1 MANGTR
7 PKIACELGA
16 DRVIAARAAERHDAV
31 EIYSLRSLPAGALG
45 PSLNPGNVGDRTAVR
60 DVLANALATV
70 SGGAK
75 DVIAVLPDAAVRI
88 NLLDFDR
95 LPDRYEEAAALV
107 RFRLRKS
114 LPFDMEKA
122 SLSFDVTRVNGMSHV
137 VAAVAPHSVVEEYES
152 LFTDE
157 GYNAGIVLPSGLAM
171 LGNIEGERPAMVVKV
186 DATTITVA
194 IVDQRQL
201 RLIRVLE
208 NAAGA
213 NVSGEQ
219 LSSEVYPSAVFFED
233 TYHAKVENVF
243 VGGIAPIGQVG
254 PALEAHTEARV
265 HELVSGRHVEAGESA
280 ARSALAGV
288 VGALIG
294 AV

>member
-1 MANGTR
+1 MTQR
-7 PKIACELGA
+7 PKIACELAA
-16 DRVIAARAAERHDAV
+16 DRVIAARAAERNDAV
-31 EIYSLRSLPAGALG
+31 EVYSVRTLPAGALG
-45 PSLNPGNVGDRTAVR
+45 PALAPGNVVDRGTVCSAV
-60 DVLANALATV
+60 ANALATV
-70 SGGAK
+70 AGHGR
-75 DVIAVLPDAAVRI
+75 DVVAVIPDAAVRVS
-88 NLLDFDR
+88 LLDFDR
-95 LPDRYEEAAALV
+95 LPERHDEAAALV

-114 LPFDMEKA
+114 LPFDVEKA
-122 SLSFDVTRVNGMSHV
+122 SVSFDVARMNGNSHV
-137 VAAVAPHSVVEEYES
+137 IAAVAPQSVVEEYES
-152 LFTDE
+152 LFADE

-213 NVSGEQ
+213 AVSGEQ
-219 LSSEVYPSAVFFED
+219 LASEVYPSAVFFED

-243 VGGIAPIGQVG
+243 VGGIAPIQQVG
-254 PALEAHTEARV
+254 PALEAHTDARV
-265 HELVSGRHVEAGESA
+265 HELVSGRHVDASESA
-280 ARSALAGV
+280 GRGVLAGV

-294 AV
+294 